1 MIRISVEVGPEDTGF
16 RVTVRADSIE
26 QALRITNARYSGSEV
41 RVVFPIKPDTFFVAE
56 ETTSASGALRYT
68 S

>member
-1 MIRISVEVGPEDTGF
+1 LIRVSVEVGPEDAGL
-16 RVTVRADSIE
+16 RVTVRAASIE

-56 ETTSASGALRYT
+56 ETTSESGALRYT

>member
-1 MIRISVEVGPEDTGF
+1 MIRVSVEVGPEDAGF

-56 ETTSASGALRYT
+56 ETTLASGALRYT